1 MTTAPMVDPRGQLD
15 SLYDMAVEASS
26 ARRLEDVLDVA
37 LRHCLDLTASEFG
50 FIGLVSEDASSMD
63 IVAIQGFHP
72 AKAFYQEHR
81 TIPLRP
87 NLFSLVVMEDRP
99 IRSEDAMVDPA
110 SIGQPKGH
118 PPVRAFLGVPL
129 RLDGRAIGMI
139 GLANRPSLYEEH
151 HERITLTYAGL
162 AAVLVRNAQLY
173 ETVQASNR
181 ELEHQVNERTA
192 ELASARDALASK
204 AERLRVVLAETVD
217 TQEQERRRIASDMHD
232 GINQLLIG
240 AMLELESGQHRL
252 QAGQTGPA
260 EEAFASAR
268 EVLSQVEAEIR
279 RVVNDLHPPILEG
292 LGLDSALRDLAE
304 RFQAFT
310 RVTCGVDVRGRSGR
324 LTDRSEIGLYR
335 MTQEALRNIAVH
347 ADAKRAGI
355 EIEYKPAVVIV
366 RVTDDGRGFEPDE
379 VRGLASEGHLG
390 LESMRRRIRDLDG
403 DWTISSELGGGTVIV
418 ASVPR
423 S

>member
-1 MTTAPMVDPRGQLD
+1 MKTAPTVDPIGQLD

-26 ARRLEDVLDVA
+26 VRRLEDVLDVA

-50 FIGLVSEDASSMD
+50 FIGLVSEDEASMD

-87 NLFSLVVMEDRP
+87 NLFSMVVMEDRP
-99 IRSEDAMVDPA
+99 VRSADAIADPA
-110 SIGQPKGH
+110 SIGQPRGH
-118 PPVRAFLGVPL
+118 PPVKAFLGVPL
-129 RLDGRAIGMI
+129 RLDGNPIGMI

-162 AAVLVRNAQLY
+162 VAVLVRNAQLY
-173 ETVQASNR
+173 EKVQASNR
-181 ELEHQVNERTA
+181 DLEEQVSQRTV
-192 ELASARDALASK
+192 ELAAARDDLASK
-204 AERLRVVLAETVD
+204 AERLRLALAETVD

-252 QAGQTGPA
+252 LAGQVGPA
-260 EEAFASAR
+260 GEAFESAR
-268 EVLSQVEAEIR
+268 GVLSQVEAEIR

-292 LGLDSALRDLAE
+292 LGLDSAIRDLAE

-310 RVTCGVDVRGRSGR
+310 RVSCAVNVVGRSAR
-324 LTDRSEIGLYR
+324 LPDRVEIGLYR
-335 MTQEALRNIAVH
+335 MTQEALRNVAVH
-347 ADAKRAGI
+347 AAAQLVDI
-355 EIEYKPAVVIV
+355 EVEYRHGSV
-366 RVTDDGRGFEPDE
+366 RITVADDGGGFDVESA
-379 VRGLASEGHLG
+379 RGLATDGHRG
-390 LESMRRRIRDLDG
+390 LESMRRRINDLEG
-403 DWTISSELGGGTVIV
+403 DWNIISAPEDGTTITAI
-418 ASVPR
+418 VPR
-423 S
+423 P